1 MFGTLGI
8 AVEELLMEEEPKA
21 YHCRKCGQCDGD
33 DGDDGEQEQEEYGG
47 KRPLVDMS

>member
-1 MFGTLGI
+1 
-8 AVEELLMEEEPKA
+8 MEEEPKA